1 MEAHTAEDIIWMLC
15 AVAMVGGALFIGR
28 RFRDS
33 LGMKILRILVYP
45 LIMIGKI
52 LDGNWWADKI
62 GEKSGAYEKAR
73 NNPVAKWS
81 RELAG
86 WKWWVYQIGVGGIGL
101 IAIEL
106 VLNLVGLSLLPWRW

>member
-52 LDGNWWADKI
+52 LGWT
-62 GEKSGAYEKAR
+62 
-73 NNPVAKWS
+73 
-81 RELAG
+81 LA
-86 WKWWVYQIGVGGIGL
+86 QIVNVISDIL
-101 IAIEL
+101 CL
-106 VLNLVGLSLLPWRW
+106 LSSPLWMKFG